1 VSVLETILTLG
12 LTGLFWATKSLFFGG
27 WFLAKWLL
35 WAMSPVWVVI
45 AALGAI
51 SGFLFGQ

>member
-1 VSVLETILTLG
+1 VSVLHTIFTLG
-12 LTGLFWATKSLFFGG
+12 FSGLFWLMKSLFFGG

-35 WAMSPVWVVI
+35 WAMSPVWAVI

-51 SGFLFGQ
+51 SGFLFGT